1 MEIWEVQR
9 IRLKIL
15 WIRNKIKAKLR
26 NFVVVDWKH
35 LNFEGKN
42 HSFQR
47 VHYNK
52 RSCVNSQ
59 ANLNSK
65 RIKSLRNQNDFVG
78 MEEKVL
84 QQN

>member
-15 WIRNKIKAKLR
+15 LIRNKIKAKLW
-26 NFVVVDWKH
+26 NLVVIVWKY

-42 HSFQR
+42 HSFQII
-47 VHYNK
+47 HYNK
-52 RSCVNSQ
+52 RSRINSQ

-65 RIKSLRNQNDFVG
+65 IREGLLNQNDFVG

-84 QQN
+84 

>member
-26 NFVVVDWKH
+26 NFVVADWKH

-42 HSFQR
+42 HSFQII
-47 VHYNK
+47 HYNK
-52 RSCVNSQ
+52 RSRINSQ

-65 RIKSLRNQNDFVG
+65 RREGILNKNDFVG

-84 QQN
+84 